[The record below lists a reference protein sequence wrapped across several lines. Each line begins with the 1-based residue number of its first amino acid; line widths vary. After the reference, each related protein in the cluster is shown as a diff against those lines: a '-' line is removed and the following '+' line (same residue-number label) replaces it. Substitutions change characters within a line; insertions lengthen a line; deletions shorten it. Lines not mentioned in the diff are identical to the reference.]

1 LTEARKCQLNE
12 SSVEDYKGLY
22 EKFSEDVME
31 VFDFEASVEGR
42 ASISGPSRNTLDRQ
56 VTVLRAAVV

>member
-1 LTEARKCQLNE
+1 VPSLWLRLDE

-31 VFDFEASVEGR
+31 VFDFETSVDKGINWW
-42 ASISGPSRNTLDRQ
+42 AKPQHAG
-56 VTVLRAAVV
+56 